1 MFVSSYLPLVK
12 LTGSLTATFVKKS
25 DFWDFRPVETDPTTD
40 FMTDAMTDLM
50 TNPMTDLETTHI
62 SDTTTSHM
70 TDHNLHHG

>member
-1 MFVSSYLPLVK
+1 MK

-25 DFWDFRPVETDPTTD
+25 DFLDFRHVETDPKTD
-40 FMTDAMTDLM
+40 FMIDAMTDLM